1 MPVPSLK
8 ASMFQF
14 IADELQ
20 ELVSSGRLSQTE
32 LERRLDP
39 DDQKYLGKTLATSSW
54 VPIATSSRVLK
65 LLFDLDGGS
74 DIRIFMRERGRANA
88 LKLKDGGISG
98 QFDAAAAVS
107 ESLQRAGG
115 GDTEYLVALGR
126 EAATTLAR
134 QGIYKQ
140 LGRQAGADVDASFVR
155 TLVTLAKALYSFTS
169 WELESFDADAG
180 TFVIR
185 ISGAGDYPDS
195 LRWRNCGFLETMTSQ
210 AIGRPCALT
219 SERKPWDC
227 IRFQVQWRDPKP
239 G

>member
-20 ELVSSGRLSQTE
+20 KLVSSGRLSQTE

-39 DDQKYLGKTLATSSW
+39 DDRKYLGKTLATSSW

-88 LKLKDGGISG
+88 LKLKDGGIYG

-107 ESLQRAGG
+107 ESLQRAGKIAI
-115 GDTEYLVALGR
+115 TLSALMFNFSR
-126 EAATTLAR
+126 WRFE
-134 QGIYKQ
+134 
-140 LGRQAGADVDASFVR
+140 AGAEDEDVLFRIVIEDAE
-155 TLVTLAKALYSFTS
+155 A
-169 WELESFDADAG
+169 
-180 TFVIR
+180 
-185 ISGAGDYPDS
+185 YPD
-195 LRWRNCGFLETMTSQ
+195 LNRFAAEGFIEQLTAGLPQ
-210 AIGRPCALT
+210 APKVSVH
-219 SERKPWDC
+219 SERPSPD
-227 IRFQVQWRDPKP
+227 RVVFTAVERS
-239 G
+239 